1 MRHYVLY
8 SNEASGTDEWPED
21 FGGFQFGIVTKKKTS
36 SSIIGSQIW
45 LIRGHG
51 SPTQFQASYSFTA
64 DSVEDRED
72 GLPGSR
78 VSGSSGLPF
87 IPPITLN
94 DLPWFIELR
103 RSQFQSRG
111 LSPVNSPEVVEGLI
125 DLLSVFDGDDDND
138 STAPL
143 LSDILDE
150 LATSV
155 AESLTL
161 PAFDRLQRLAVA
173 PRLPERY
180 EVIASVF
187 ERNPDVVAEVLL
199 RANGTCEK
207 CHRPAPFARR
217 SDGTPYLEVHH
228 WTPLSEGGEDT
239 VENAGALC
247 PNCHREAHFG

>member
-8 SNEASGTDEWPED
+8 SNEASGADIEWPED
-21 FGGFQFGIVTKKKTS
+21 FEGFQFGIVTKKRTN

-45 LIRGHG
+45 LVRGHG

-72 GLPGSR
+72 GLSGSR
-78 VSGSSGLPF
+78 VSGTSGIPF

-94 DLPWFIELR
+94 DLPWFAELR

-125 DLLSVFDGDDDND
+125 DLLSVFDDDD
-138 STAPL
+138 SASPL
-143 LSDILDE
+143 LSDILGE
-150 LATSV
+150 LASSV

-161 PAFDRLQRLAVA
+161 PASDRQQRLAVA
-173 PRLPERY
+173 PRVPERFA
-180 EVIASVF
+180 VIASVF
-187 ERNPDVVAEVLL
+187 ERNPDVIAEVLL

-207 CHRPAPFARR
+207 CHRVAPFARR

-228 WTPLSEGGEDT
+228 WKPLSEGGEDT

>member
-8 SNEASGTDEWPED
+8 SNEASGADSEWPEG
-21 FGGFQFGIVTKKKTS
+21 FEGFQFGIITKKKIS
-36 SSIIGSQIW
+36 SSVIGSQIW
-45 LIRGHG
+45 FIRGHG

-64 DSVEDRED
+64 DCVEDRED

-87 IPPITLN
+87 IPPVTLN
-94 DLPWFIELR
+94 DLPWFAELR

-125 DLLSVFDGDDDND
+125 DLLSVFDDDDD
-138 STAPL
+138 TADPL

-150 LATSV
+150 LASSV
-155 AESLTL
+155 AMSLTL
-161 PAFDRLQRLAVA
+161 SASDRQQRLAVA
-173 PRLPERY
+173 PRVPARF
-180 EVIASVF
+180 EVVTSVF
-187 ERNPDVVAEVLL
+187 ERNPDVIAEVLL

-207 CHRPAPFARR
+207 CNCPAPFARR

-228 WTPLSEGGEDT
+228 WKLLSEGGEDT

-247 PNCHREAHFG
+247 PNCHREAHYG